1 MTLTEPLNM
10 FKIETKLSNVILD
23 SVFAPKD
30 IDLENGEMDD
40 DEREIEAFKRF
51 CFNSVPLKEKPK
63 VNFDMKSISLKKK

>member
-1 MTLTEPLNM
+1 MLIGIT
-10 FKIETKLSNVILD
+10 D

-30 IDLENGEMDD
+30 IDLENDHEMDE

-51 CFNSVPLKEKPK
+51 CFNSVPLQEKPK